1 MSSRDEL
8 VSFAR
13 QSAHDLNNTLAALSM
28 AVELAVDV
36 LPEGDGDLVSLME
49 RVQRCAT
56 KLSAEVDALPASAE
70 AWPLLED

>member
-8 VSFAR
+8 ISFAR

-28 AVELAVDV
+28 AVELAIDV
-36 LPEGDGDLVSLME
+36 LPDDNEDLSSLME
-49 RVQRCAT
+49 RVLKCAT
-56 KLSAEVDALPASAE
+56 KLAAEVDELPASAE